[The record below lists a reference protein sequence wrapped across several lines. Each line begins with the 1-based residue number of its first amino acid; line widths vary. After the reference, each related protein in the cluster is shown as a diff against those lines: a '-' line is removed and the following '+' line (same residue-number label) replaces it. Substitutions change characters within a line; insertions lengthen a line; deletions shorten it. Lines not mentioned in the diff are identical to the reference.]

1 MREPKPITRV
11 EVSEKNRTLRIICAV
26 VLLVISALAF
36 TSGIMALLGKDTG
49 WQEVQISSKEHNCSD
64 RFLLC
69 YNFSG
74 SGGEAAKR
82 NRLLEQTYEESCIKA
97 YQLFT
102 PDEGFAGVQNVYY
115 VNHHVNE
122 VVTVD
127 PVLYEAF
134 QKLQGTPW
142 LYLGPAYAHYYN
154 IFYNAEAYMVETL
167 DPALSQEASAY
178 LAEIAAFASD
188 PEAIRLELLGNQQ
201 VKLHVS
207 DAYLAFA
214 QREEIENFIDFAY
227 LTNAFIIDYL
237 ADSLTEQGL
246 TNGYLVS
253 TDGYTRNL
261 DSENAYS
268 FTIFDRD
275 GSVIY
280 PAGVMEY
287 RGPASIVFLKDYS
300 TAPSDLHYAVSG
312 DHIVHLFADPA
323 DGMYRTSTE
332 NLVSYSYDSGCA
344 DVALKMLPAFIGDR
358 FTVPEDVFSLW
369 CQDETIFYNDES
381 IRITNLL
388 DGENVT
394 YKAVLKK

>member
-122 VVTVD
+122 VISVD
-127 PVLYEAF
+127 PVLYAAF
-134 QKLQGTPW
+134 QKLEGTPW

-154 IFYNAEAYMVETL
+154 LLFNADDSMLEEL
-167 DPALSQEASAY
+167 DPAVSGEAADY
-178 LAEIAAFASD
+178 VARIATFAAD
-188 PEAIRLELLGNQQ
+188 ADAVKLELLGDNQ
-201 VKLHVS
+201 VKLHVGE
-207 DAYLAFA
+207 DFLAFA
-214 QREEIENFIDFAY
+214 QQEEIENFIDFAY

-237 ADSLTEQGL
+237 ADALTAQGL
-246 TNGYLVS
+246 TRGYLVS

-261 DSENAYS
+261 DSENVFS
-268 FTIFDRD
+268 FNIFDRV
-275 GSVIY
+275 GRVVY
-280 PAGVMEY
+280 PAGVMQY
-287 RGPASIVFLKDYS
+287 QGPISIVYLKDYS
-300 TAPSDLHYAVSG
+300 TAPSDLNYRVSG

-323 DGMYRTSTE
+323 DGIYRTSIP
-332 NLVSYSYDSGCA
+332 NLVSYSYDSGCS
-344 DVALKMLPAFIGDR
+344 DVVLKMLPSFIGEH
-358 FTVPEDVFSLW
+358 FAVPEGVFSVW
-369 CQDETIFYNDES
+369 CREGTVFYNDEG
-381 IRITNLL
+381 IRVTDLL
-388 DGENVT
+388 KGEDGS
-394 YKAVLKK
+394 YRAVLQK